1 MEILGLLVLGTGPA
15 ASRVATRCAEHGWN
29 VGVVDPR
36 PFGGTCALRGCNPK
50 KVLVRAAELS
60 DWSRRMEGKGVRS
73 GDAQIEWSEL
83 IRFKRTFTEPVTTSK
98 EKSFEKAGI
107 QQFHGLPRFTGRN
120 SVEIDGHT
128 VEARHILIATGAVP
142 LELSIEGREHV
153 TTSDDFLELEE
164 LPRRVVFVGGGY
176 ISFEFAHVAARAGAH
191 VTILEMAEQPLAQ
204 FEPELVERL
213 VDRTRSVG
221 IDVRTNTQV
230 ESIQQQS
237 DGTFAIHVANTGGEA
252 SIPADLIVHGAGRVP
267 NVAGLDLEA
276 GGIEANKRGI
286 HVNEFLQSVS
296 NPAVYAAGD
305 VAATDA
311 PPLTPVANEEG
322 RAVATN
328 LLDGNRAKPDYGP
341 VPAAVFSVPAL
352 AAVGLTE
359 RQAIEQG
366 LSFDIKSGDWATFN
380 SMQKVGET
388 HAAYK
393 ILVEQD
399 TDRLLGAH
407 LLGPDAAESINVF
420 ALAMRFQLKATDVKS
435 VLFTFPTFAA
445 DIRSML

>member
-1 MEILGLLVLGTGPA
+1 MDKLDLLVLGTGPA

-50 KVLVRAAELS
+50 KILVRAAELA

-73 GDAQIEWSEL
+73 GDVQIQWSEL
-83 IRFKRTFTEPVTTSK
+83 IRFKHTFTDPITESK
-98 EKSFEKAGI
+98 EKSFAEAGI
-107 QQFHGLPRFTGRN
+107 RQFGGAPRFTSPN
-120 SVEIDGHT
+120 SVIIDGHT
-128 VEARHILIATGAVP
+128 VESRHFLVATGAVP
-142 LELSIEGREHV
+142 MELPIEGREHL

-164 LPRRVVFVGGGY
+164 LPGRLVFVGGGY
-176 ISFEFAHVAARAGAH
+176 ISFEFAHVAARTGAN
-191 VTILEMAEQPLAQ
+191 VTILEMAERPLAK
-204 FEPELVERL
+204 FESDLVERL
-213 VDRTRSVG
+213 VDRSRSVG
-221 IDVRTNTQV
+221 IDVSTNTRV
-230 ESIQQQS
+230 ESIQKQS
-237 DGTFAIHVANTGGEA
+237 DGTFAIHVANTEGEA
-252 SIPADLIVHGAGRVP
+252 PIPADLVVHGAGRAP
-267 NVAGLDLEA
+267 NVAGLDLELA
-276 GGIEANKRGI
+276 GIELEKRGI
-286 HVNEFLQSVS
+286 RVNEFLQSVS

-305 VAATDA
+305 VAATAA
-311 PPLTPVANEEG
+311 PPLTPVANEDG

-341 VPAAVFSVPAL
+341 VPTAVFSVPAL

-359 RQAIEQG
+359 REAIEQG
-366 LSFDIKSGDWATFN
+366 LSFDVKSGDWAKFN
-380 SMQKVGET
+380 SMRKVGET

-393 ILVEQD
+393 ILVEHGS
-399 TDRLLGAH
+399 DRLLGAH